1 MYFAYSDLPRINH
14 TSIYIHSHPQNMV
27 RQKKNSLR
35 CPKLTCV
42 GAYMLARGTA
52 TVLAFGIAVRIL
64 RHVFVAVVLT
74 ALLTCAKLHHFEVLG
89 RRMVA
94 VLASQVSGGRRR
106 TVFLA
111 LAPGT
116 LPPLDSLH
124 VLHLASTGV
133 HTRAASREFP
143 YSELTHTLCGAR
155 TCKLNTLKL
164 YFAILSIPSSS

>member
-1 MYFAYSDLPRINH
+1 
-14 TSIYIHSHPQNMV
+14 
-27 RQKKNSLR
+27 
-35 CPKLTCV
+35 
-42 GAYMLARGTA
+42 MLARGTA

-116 LPPLDSLH
+116 LPPLDSLY

-143 YSELTHTLCGAR
+143 YSELTQHTAAR
-155 TCKLNTLKL
+155 ACKLNTLKL

>member
-1 MYFAYSDLPRINH
+1 M
-14 TSIYIHSHPQNMV
+14 
-27 RQKKNSLR
+27 
-35 CPKLTCV
+35 
-42 GAYMLARGTA
+42 ARRTA

-64 RHVFVAVVLT
+64 RHVFVAVVFT

-116 LPPLDSLH
+116 LPPLDSLY

-143 YSELTHTLCGAR
+143 YSELTQHTLRRAHMQTKPHLHFVLRIRLQKEGV
-155 TCKLNTLKL
+155 
-164 YFAILSIPSSS
+164 FAGHYG